1 MDGFE
6 TVSKTTTAPARPS
19 DFEVW
24 WHAARPHTLTIA
36 VVPVV
41 LGTALA
47 AAAGHRIDLLVC
59 AVTLLAATLIQIGT
73 NLHNDVGDFHRGAD
87 AVGRLGPPR
96 PTSLGWL
103 TPGQVRT
110 AVSAVFG
117 LAFALGAYLAWY
129 GGWPIL
135 AIGVFSVVAG
145 LAYTSGP
152 RPIAYTGLG
161 EVFVWL
167 FFGLIA
173 VCGTYYLQAFGL
185 SAAAVTAGTLVG
197 LHAAAVLVVNNYRD
211 LDTDRRVGKRTLAV
225 RMGRAF
231 SRWEYAALVAVPYAM
246 LPLLSAQTGN
256 GLVLLLPL
264 ASAPA
269 AAALVRRFWRESPGP
284 AFNRILGQTAVLQVA
299 FGMLVA
305 AAFAL
310 GG

>member
-1 MDGFE
+1 MDGLE

-47 AAAGHRIDLLVC
+47 AASGHRIDLLVC

-197 LHAAAVLVVNNYRD
+197 LHAAAVLVVNP
-211 LDTDRRVGKRTLAV
+211 
-225 RMGRAF
+225 F
-231 SRWEYAALVAVPYAM
+231 AL
-246 LPLLSAQTGN
+246 LPLLYAQTGN
-256 GLVLLLPL
+256 GLALLLPL